1 MKIGSLFAGIGGFE
15 LGLERGIPGSQTI
28 WQVEQDPF
36 CRRVLQKHWPNAQ
49 LFDDVKT
56 VGKHNLA
63 PVDLI
68 CGGFP
73 CQDLSVAGKGAGIH
87 DGKRSNLWWEMYRII
102 SELQPRFAVLEN
114 VPVLINRGLGDILG
128 ALSNIGYDAEWRIIS
143 ARDQGA
149 PHLRRRVFIVAYT
162 AKTHSR
168 QPPGINIPMD
178 EKRGRLSK
186 PECRNSK
193 IARLQPIN
201 PTKAHGKEQPRDSK
215 CMGSEIRSKCR
226 NCEDHRI
233 NQRNYWEENPPPPP
247 FCSVDDGVSNR
258 LDRLRA
264 LGNAIVPQ
272 CAELIGRCINE
283 KIHQETDKYR

>member
-1 MKIGSLFAGIGGFE
+1 MKMGSLFAGIGGFE
-15 LGLERGIPGSQTI
+15 LGLERGIQGSQTI

-36 CRRVLQKHWPNAQ
+36 CRRVLQKHWPNSQ

-56 VGKHNLA
+56 VGKHNLD

-73 CQDLSVAGKGAGIH
+73 CQDISVAGSGAGIYE
-87 DGKRSNLWWEMYRII
+87 GKRSNLWWEMYRII
-102 SELQPRFAVLEN
+102 GELRPRFAVLEN

-128 ALSNIGYDAEWRIIS
+128 ALSDIGYDAEWQIIS

-149 PHLRRRVFIVAYT
+149 PHLRRRVFIVAYSGK
-162 AKTHSR
+162 ARSR
-168 QPPGINIPMD
+168 STESICP
-178 EKRGRLSK
+178 GRLSTYESIDQLADSAK
-186 PECRNSK
+186 AYSK
-193 IARLQPIN
+193 D
-201 PTKAHGKEQPRDSK
+201 QPRNTEF
-215 CMGSEIRSKCR
+215 MGSKQRSKCR
-226 NCEDHRI
+226 YSEDHRI
-233 NQRNYWEENPPPPP
+233 NERNYWEENPAPSP